1 MRAWFNCTH
10 LFGSPLALTYGA
22 RLYQLKVSEWPSWHE
37 ALALR
42 LSTAPGISS
51 VPPSVATNL
60 QYYNSSKRNRYSY
73 NTGFCSSVLCYWHL
87 QIVFLLV
94 VIIYCMYS
102 PVPLPQIHHFG
113 TPWPLPET
121 APPSLHLLYHLIV
134 QDHMVVHI
142 HWNGPL
148 EWTTGLEHTPN
159 SHNFM
164 QNSNDDVIISCW
176 PSYLVKAGVYGLLSP
191 STNQSPIQIYIC
203 HLVLYSHFRVIS
215 SNWTLYIVITHTIT
229 VLEGWSLTWIPM
241 V

>member
-42 LSTAPGISS
+42 LSTGPGISS

-142 HWNGPL
+142 HWTGPL
-148 EWTTGLEHTPN
+148 DLSIHLTP
-159 SHNFM
+159 
-164 QNSNDDVIISCW
+164 IILCKILMMMSL
-176 PSYLVKAGVYGLLSP
+176 SVAGHLILWRELCMDYYQLPLISLTF
-191 STNQSPIQIYIC
+191 SFIYAIW
-203 HLVLYSHFRVIS
+203 FFTVIS
-215 SNWTLYIVITHTIT
+215 ELLVPIEHCTL
-229 VLEGWSLTWIPM
+229 WSLTC
-241 V
+241 